1 MFETTPFYNESIRK
15 TVVAFGSLFNSVYVN
30 VGNDIVRVPL
40 SYAPKQKWFDR
51 INNGKLEDGRT
62 FAMTLP
68 RMGFEITS
76 YSYDPDRKRNTITKV
91 IKTPNGF
98 NNTKKQQTF
107 RWAEVPYKLEFGLY
121 IMAKNMDTGLR
132 IVESI
137 LPYFTPDFNV
147 TINFTEI
154 DKQIDVPVVL
164 NSIDSEDIYE
174 GDFDDRRTI
183 MFTLSFTVKTNIYG
197 PLRDSKAIKQVQ
209 VGIHDTS
216 KRGVTGTATPYI
228 PIDYSRVDAYAVRQ
242 GVTGPTGPS
251 GWPADTHLATGPEV
265 YDVYENVDIFK
276 DVDSTWY

>member
-1 MFETTPFYNESIRK
+1 MFETTPFYNQSIRK
-15 TVVAFGSLFNSVYVN
+15 TVVAFGSLFNSVYVK
-30 VGNDIVRVPL
+30 VGDDTVRVPL
-40 SYAPKQKWFDR
+40 SYAPKQKWMER
-51 INNGKLEDGRT
+51 IDNGKLEDGRT

-91 IKTPNGF
+91 IQTSGGWD
-98 NNTKKQQTF
+98 NTKKQQKF

-147 TINFTEI
+147 TINFTDI
-154 DKQIDVPVVL
+154 DKKIDVPVVL
-164 NSIDSEDIYE
+164 TSIDSEDLYE
-174 GDFDDRRTI
+174 GEYDDRRTI

-209 VGIHDTS
+209 VGLHDTS
-216 KRGVTGTATPYI
+216 YQGVTGTTNPFSAV
-228 PIDYSRVDAYAVRQ
+228 DYSRVESYAVQ
-242 GVTGPTGPS
+242 KGVTGPTGP
-251 GWPADTHLATGPEV
+251 GWPTLDNQLATGPDV
-265 YDVYENVDIFK
+265 YDVYENIDIFK